1 MPGDRGSRFC
11 RFCLR
16 PGHEDT
22 QCNFLTLC
30 RGLYELSLMISH
42 QPGTR
47 VNLTETQRALDR
59 IVTRR
64 NRNRR
69 RAIRRRERVRAR
81 MTDVARRG
89 NHALNISRR
98 GPIHAVA
105 TTPSVPSSMLRLP
118 AIPAAALT
126 SGPANAQAI
135 PAEEMTL
142 PAHHLPS
149 LPAPEAESV
158 SSVPTATSDTDVTM
172 GVEELEISPNAVDAS
187 RSQPADD
194 LIVLDTLVTADDFV
208 VMNSSQTNE
217 IIENHCTELF
227 TIV

>member
-1 MPGDRGSRFC
+1 
-11 RFCLR
+11 
-16 PGHEDT
+16 
-22 QCNFLTLC
+22 
-30 RGLYELSLMISH
+30 
-42 QPGTR
+42 
-47 VNLTETQRALDR
+47 
-59 IVTRR
+59 
-64 NRNRR
+64 
-69 RAIRRRERVRAR
+69 
-81 MTDVARRG
+81 
-89 NHALNISRR
+89 
-98 GPIHAVA
+98 
-105 TTPSVPSSMLRLP
+105 MLRLP

-172 GVEELEISPNAVDAS
+172 GVERELEISPNAVDAS

>member
-11 RFCLR
+11 RFCSR

-30 RGLYELSLMISH
+30 RGLYELSLMVSH
-42 QPGTR
+42 RPGTR

-81 MTDVARRG
+81 ITDVARRG

-98 GPIHAVA
+98 GPVHAA
-105 TTPSVPSSMLRLP
+105 ASMRSVPSTMLRLP
-118 AIPAAALT
+118 AIPPAALT
-126 SGPANAQAI
+126 SGPANAQVI
-135 PAEEMTL
+135 PGEEMTL

-158 SSVPTATSDTDVTM
+158 SPVPTATSDTDVTM
-172 GVEELEISPNAVDAS
+172 GVEELEISTNALEAS
-187 RSQPADD
+187 RSQSADD
-194 LIVLDTLVTADDFV
+194 LIVLDTLDTADDFV
-208 VMNSSQTNE
+208 VMNLSQTNE
-217 IIENHCTELF
+217 IIENHCAELF

>member
-11 RFCLR
+11 RFCSR

-30 RGLYELSLMISH
+30 RGLYELSLMVSH
-42 QPGTR
+42 RPGTR

-81 MTDVARRG
+81 ITDVARRG

-98 GPIHAVA
+98 GPVH
-105 TTPSVPSSMLRLP
+105 
-118 AIPAAALT
+118 AAASMRRLT
-126 SGPANAQAI
+126 SGPANAQVI
-135 PAEEMTL
+135 PGEEMTL

-158 SSVPTATSDTDVTM
+158 SPVPTATSDTDVTM
-172 GVEELEISPNAVDAS
+172 GVEELEISTNALEAS
-187 RSQPADD
+187 RSQSADD
-194 LIVLDTLVTADDFV
+194 LIVLDTLDTADDFV
-208 VMNSSQTNE
+208 VMNLSQTNE
-217 IIENHCTELF
+217 IIENHCPELF